1 MAAPAA
7 TNAASDLSP
16 QISTLDNGLRI
27 LATPMPHTRSA
38 TVSFYV
44 GAGSRYEADELAGV
58 SHLVEHCV
66 FKGSAARPKA
76 VEISTAIEGVGG
88 IINAAT
94 DRELTVYYAKA
105 PALELETALDVVL
118 DMVCR
123 PRFEPSEL
131 EKERLVILEE
141 LAQVE
146 DSPGQL
152 AGLLLDSLL
161 WRGTPAGRDIAGTPD
176 SVRAIPYEATVNYWR
191 GQYAPSNALV
201 SVAGALDVEAVTE
214 QIAKLTEHWSH
225 AEPQPWRDA
234 PIDAEGARVALRT
247 KDAEQAHLILG
258 LPALPS
264 RHPDRYAFGLLASI
278 LGDGMS
284 SRLFLKVREELGL
297 VYDVHAY
304 QSQLRDSGALQ
315 IYLGVDPENALD
327 ALQAALAE
335 LGRIREG
342 VSEEELDR
350 SRRFAA
356 GRMMMGLEDTR
367 AVSAWNGGQ
376 ALMFGDVL
384 SVDAVNAEFDAVTGD
399 DIARLANEYIR
410 SEELRLAV
418 VGPMTDASPFEAAL
432 ALD

>member
-1 MAAPAA
+1 MAGPAA
-7 TNAASDLSP
+7 MNAASDLSP
-16 QISTLDNGLRI
+16 QMFSLENGLRV

-66 FKGSAARPKA
+66 FKGSAARPRA
-76 VEISTAIEGVGG
+76 SQISTSIEGVGG

-105 PALELETALDVVL
+105 PAAELDTALDVVL

-123 PRFEPSEL
+123 PLFDPAEL

-146 DSPGQL
+146 DTPGQL

-161 WRGTPAGRDIAGTPD
+161 WRGTPAGRDVAGTPE
-176 SVRAIPYEATVNYWR
+176 SVRSIPHDSTVDYWR
-191 GQYAPSNALV
+191 AQYAPGNALV
-201 SVAGALDVEAVTE
+201 SVAGALDVDAVVE
-214 QIAKLTEHWSH
+214 RIGELTQDWNA

-234 PIDAEGARVALRT
+234 PIDANGPRVGLRT

-258 LPALPS
+258 LPSLRS
-264 RHPDRYAFGLLASI
+264 RHPDRYAFSLLSSI

-284 SRLFLKVREELGL
+284 SRLFVKVREELGL

-315 IYLGVDPENALD
+315 IYLGVDPENAID
-327 ALQAALAE
+327 GLQAALTE
-335 LGRIREG
+335 LGRMREG

-350 SRRFAA
+350 SRRYAS

-367 AVSAWNGGQ
+367 AVSGWNGGQ
-376 ALMFGDVL
+376 ALIFNEVI
-384 SVDAVNAEFDAVTGD
+384 SVDEVNAAYEAVTTD

-410 SEELRLAV
+410 TEELRLAV
-418 VGPMTDASPFEAAL
+418 VGPMTELGPFREAL
-432 ALD
+432 VL

>member
-1 MAAPAA
+1 MAGPAA
-7 TNAASDLSP
+7 TSAASDLSP
-16 QISTLDNGLRI
+16 QISTLDNGLRV

-76 VEISTAIEGVGG
+76 SEISTAIEGVGG

-94 DRELTVYYAKA
+94 DRELTVYYAKV
-105 PALELETALDVVL
+105 PAAELDSALDVVL

-123 PRFEPSEL
+123 PLFQPSEL
-131 EKERLVILEE
+131 EKERQVILEE

-152 AGLLLDSLL
+152 AGLLLDSLF
-161 WRGTPAGRDIAGTPD
+161 WRGTPAGRDIAGTPE
-176 SVRAIPYEATVNYWR
+176 SVRSIPHDATVDYWR
-191 GQYAPSNALV
+191 GQYAPANALV
-201 SVAGALDVEAVTE
+201 SVAGALDLEAVTE
-214 QIAKLTEHWSH
+214 RIDELTREWNS
-225 AEPQPWRDA
+225 AAPQPWREA
-234 PIDAEGARVALRT
+234 PMDAEAPRVALRT

-258 LPALPS
+258 LPTLPS
-264 RHPDRYAFGLLASI
+264 RHPDRYAFALLSSI

-284 SRLFLKVREELGL
+284 SRLFVKVREELGL

-315 IYLGVDPENALD
+315 IYLGVDPQNAIE
-327 ALQAALAE
+327 ALQATLTE
-335 LGRIREG
+335 LGRMRDG
-342 VSEEELDR
+342 VSDNELDR
-350 SRRFAA
+350 ARRFAS

-376 ALMFGDVL
+376 ALLFDEVL
-384 SVDAVNAEFDAVTGD
+384 SVEQVNEAYDAVTTE

-410 SEELRLAV
+410 QAELRLAI
-418 VGPMTDASPFEAAL
+418 VGPMTDLKPFREAL
-432 ALD
+432 VLD